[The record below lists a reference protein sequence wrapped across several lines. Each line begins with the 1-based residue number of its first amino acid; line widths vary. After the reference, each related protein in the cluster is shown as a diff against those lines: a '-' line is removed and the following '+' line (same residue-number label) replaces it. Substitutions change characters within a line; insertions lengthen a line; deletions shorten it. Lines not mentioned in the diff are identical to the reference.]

1 MLIFDINIKNRIKYV
16 LVDERG
22 GVRRGRL
29 LSPAA
34 CAAAARRRRGR
45 GSDAARRR
53 ALLHRANLNASCSS
67 SQTPTYYKSLVLK
80 LRAAIALGRIEHAK

>member
-34 CAAAARRRRGR
+34 CAAAARRRG
-45 GSDAARRR
+45 GGAGAARTRR
-53 ALLHRANLNASCSS
+53 GGARYSTARTSMRAALR
-67 SQTPTYYKSLVLK
+67 LK
-80 LRAAIALGRIEHAK
+80 LLRITKAWY